1 MFDIKENNDGTVDV
15 MNVPVFKAHHDRKYL
30 CDEAWLDR
38 CVADFLHQKIDSIE
52 VAQGNAKYAMLPSL
66 TIGHTPESADAPE
79 PPRVGFVDNLRRV
92 GKVLYADFVGIAK
105 HAWEQIKRG
114 DFPYRSAEVIPSKH
128 RLTNVSLLGG
138 RYPHFS
144 LPVMRFNARGSE
156 IVRYMYTED
165 SNTMDTDINEL
176 AQKIAPLVAQMLAE
190 GEANAVNNDMA
201 SSGMDGE
208 GMATAG
214 GVDTD
219 PTAEGDVEEGSSEEE
234 KGDGQESYRSR
245 FRHPYRRVRYE
256 TEHTSKGADHG
267 DDQFKPPSDAESVDF
282 STEEQGV
289 SSTTKNSTQS
299 PASRYQAEIASLRS
313 QLAELQRHNV
323 REAQAAKRM
332 MLTAK
337 CREISSLGYAIG
349 DREQIDR
356 HVGRMMSMR
365 SEEVRDYVEDVLKRS
380 PKVEMVSRH
389 GVSDYIERPGRSLSE
404 NERYVSENADQV
416 QRLGLDRSVLDLSD
430 VLSG

>member
-1 MFDIKENNDGTVDV
+1 
-15 MNVPVFKAHHDRKYL
+15 
-30 CDEAWLDR
+30 
-38 CVADFLHQKIDSIE
+38 
-52 VAQGNAKYAMLPSL
+52 
-66 TIGHTPESADAPE
+66 
-79 PPRVGFVDNLRRV
+79 
-92 GKVLYADFVGIAK
+92 
-105 HAWEQIKRG
+105 
-114 DFPYRSAEVIPSKH
+114 
-128 RLTNVSLLGG
+128 
-138 RYPHFS
+138 
-144 LPVMRFNARGSE
+144 
-156 IVRYMYTED
+156 
-165 SNTMDTDINEL
+165 
-176 AQKIAPLVAQMLAE
+176 
-190 GEANAVNNDMA
+190 
-201 SSGMDGE
+201 
-208 GMATAG
+208 
-214 GVDTD
+214 
-219 PTAEGDVEEGSSEEE
+219 
-234 KGDGQESYRSR
+234 
-245 FRHPYRRVRYE
+245 
-256 TEHTSKGADHG
+256 
-267 DDQFKPPSDAESVDF
+267 
-282 STEEQGV
+282 V